1 MENLHSRLLV
11 NNSRSVFECYQNA
24 CLSFYGELRSCL
36 EKYVKS
42 EDHFIK
48 AREIIMSKLMFSVLL
63 FRVWNNIFLCERSQ
77 YCIDMCNFCTKS
89 YVSNKK
95 ISDHINKTLF
105 VPIEEFHPSIREGIV
120 LAEKIYI
127 FAHTNVFI
135 DKDDP
140 FGRSANFGSLYYESI
155 SSPFLLWKM
164 YLDTICR
171 IAFNISEKFLLPIFI
186 SSVGDNCRTATAC
199 TKENC
204 FGLKRKVIKTLFY
217 KKVVEFCLCIS
228 SDVNHSFIHDV
239 YRTYK
244 KNRNFFSCF
253 LDIDRNE

>member
-1 MENLHSRLLV
+1 MENLPPEVWLIILSYLSLNDLIEARAVCKLFFGLSRKISLFNEKLLYSRLLF
-11 NNSRSVFECYQNA
+11 NNSHSVFDCYENA
-24 CLSFYGELRSCL
+24 CLSFYAQHCL
-36 EKYVKS
+36 CLKKYFKC

-48 AREIIMSKLMFSVLL
+48 AREIIMSKLMLSILP
-63 FRVWNNIFLCERSQ
+63 FRVWNHTFFCERSQ
-77 YCIDMCNFCTKS
+77 YCTDMCNFCTKS

-105 VPIEEFHPSIREGIV
+105 VPTEEFHTSIREGIV

-135 DKDDP
+135 DMDDP

-171 IAFNISEKFLLPIFI
+171 IASNVSEKFLLLMFI
-186 SSVGDNCRTATAC
+186 SSVV
-199 TKENC
+199 E
-204 FGLKRKVIKTLFY
+204 LPLPVLRKIVLA
-217 KKVVEFCLCIS
+217 
-228 SDVNHSFIHDV
+228 
-239 YRTYK
+239 
-244 KNRNFFSCF
+244 
-253 LDIDRNE
+253 